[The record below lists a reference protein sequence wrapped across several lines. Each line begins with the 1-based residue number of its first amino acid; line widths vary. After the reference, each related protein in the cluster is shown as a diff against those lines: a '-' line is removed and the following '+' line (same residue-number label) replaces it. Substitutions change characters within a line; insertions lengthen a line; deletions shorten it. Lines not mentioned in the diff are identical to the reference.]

1 MEKFLDFL
9 TEHNRLIIELIFGF
23 VFVFI
28 LYLIYRQFFVQHSL
42 SEQNSQGSTQVNI
55 NTAEIEEKLQKIL
68 EGQLTFKGEIQS
80 IEHKKNQGSLP
91 AVANSV
97 ASNNPNQDA
106 EIEKLKKENA
116 DLKNTLQQKETKIA
130 ELTKATESTANQNL
144 VATSPQAV
152 TAESPGKVT
161 ELETKVKEL
170 EGRLQE
176 YEIISEDIA
185 DLSFYKEE
193 NARLT
198 KELELLKAG
207 GALPAAV
214 EQEAASANSVTSSP
228 AVETPIAAEVSPV
241 AAEEPQAEAPIE
253 SPAPAVAE
261 TVTEAPSSDAGS
273 GVVDDD
279 IMKEFA
285 AAIEDQK
292 KNVPSVE
299 IDPEKLKESQQLM
312 GDFENFIK
320 KG

>member
-1 MEKFLDFL
+1 MEKFLDFW

-28 LYLIYRQFFVQHSL
+28 LYLIYRQFFVHHSL

-80 IEHKKNQGSLP
+80 IEHKKNQGSAAIVNTLG
-91 AVANSV
+91 S
-97 ASNNPNQDA
+97 NPNQDA
-106 EIEKLKKENA
+106 EIDKLKKENA
-116 DLKNTLQQKETKIA
+116 DLKNTLLQKETKIA
-130 ELTKATESTANQNL
+130 ELNQASESATNQKGSSS
-144 VATSPQAV
+144 VQPSAAV
-152 TAESPGKVT
+152 ENPGKVT

-198 KELELLKAG
+198 KELESLKAG

-214 EQEAASANSVTSSP
+214 EKEVASEGSVASTPAEATSMAEEVPVPVEVSKT
-228 AVETPIAAEVSPV
+228 ETPI
-241 AAEEPQAEAPIE
+241 E
-253 SPAPAVAE
+253 STVPAVAE
-261 TVTEAPSSDAGS
+261 STTAASSDVGS

-292 KNVPSVE
+292 KNFPGTE